1 MARRGVTEATAP
13 KLVRCA
19 VYTRKSTE
27 EGLEQEY
34 NSLDAQFDACAA
46 YIASQRHEG
55 WTMVRER
62 YDDGGFSGGT
72 MDRPGLKRLLADVAR
87 GHVQVI
93 VLYKVDRLTRSLSDF
108 SRIVDVLDAAGAS
121 FVSVTQAFNTT
132 TSMGRLMLNV
142 LLSFAQ
148 FEREVTGE
156 RIRDKVAASKKK
168 GMWMGGNVPLGYDA
182 QDRKL
187 VVNEAE
193 AATVRHIF
201 TRYLALGSGGALIE
215 ELRELGYRT
224 KRKQRGDGT
233 SLGGLP
239 FTRGMLFH
247 LLKNRIYRGEVVHR
261 GEAYPGEH
269 QAIVNEELFEAV
281 QQHIAGAAV
290 ERTATRNIGS
300 ASLLTGILRDGLSR
314 RMSPSHASKAGKR
327 YRYYITH
334 SAELRS
340 GEPPA
345 WRLPARDLETIV
357 TSRLRQLLLDRTTI
371 RTLLSAPNA
380 AALATALERGDEA
393 AGKLDASYGRTTT
406 IAKLVTGV
414 RIDDAKVKLTID
426 RAALIVVLGGA
437 PDPDAAPLVITAPA
451 VRVRRGKDVKLV
463 FASETGTA
471 VQPDA
476 KLVALLVEAGK
487 ARTAV
492 AANPGWTVR
501 DAASAVGQCRH
512 RFARLIRL
520 SFLAPEL
527 VQLILDGKHPPML
540 TPRRLLDAD
549 LPLAWREQKAM
560 LGFS

>member
-1 MARRGVTEATAP
+1 MARRVPTETAAP

-46 YIASQRHEG
+46 YIASQLHEG
-55 WTMVRER
+55 WTIVRER

-72 MDRPGLKRLLADVAR
+72 MERPGLKRLLADVAA
-87 GHVQVI
+87 GQVQVI

-108 SRIVDVLDAAGAS
+108 SKIVDVLDKAGAS

-168 GMWMGGNVPLGYDA
+168 GMWMGGNVPLGYDVV
-182 QDRKL
+182 DRKL

-201 TRYLALGSGGALIE
+201 TRYLALGAGGALIE
-215 ELRELGYRT
+215 ELREQGYRT
-224 KRKQRGDGT
+224 KLKPREGKP
-233 SLGGLP
+233 SVGGLP

-247 LLKNRIYRGEVVHR
+247 LLKNRLYLGQVVHR

-269 QAIVNEELFEAV
+269 RAIIDKELFEAV
-281 QQHIAGAAV
+281 QRQIEGGAV
-290 ERTATRNIGS
+290 ERTTARNISS
-300 ASLLTGILRDGLSR
+300 ASLLTGILRDGLNR
-314 RMSPSHASKAGKR
+314 RMSPSHACKAGKR

-340 GEPPA
+340 SEPTA

-357 TSRLRQLLLDRTTI
+357 TARLRQLLLDRTAI
-371 RTLLSAPNA
+371 RNLLPAPTA
-380 AALATALERGDEA
+380 AALATALERGAEA
-393 AGKLDASYGRTTT
+393 AGKLDASYGRSTT

-414 RIDDAKVKLTID
+414 RVDDAKVELTIHRD
-426 RAALIVVLGGA
+426 ALLTVLDGA
-437 PDPDAAPLVITAPA
+437 SDPDQAPLLITAPA
-451 VRVRRGKDVKLV
+451 VRIRRGKDVKLV
-463 FASETGTA
+463 FANETGTA

-476 KLVALLVEAGK
+476 KLVALLVEAGA
-487 ARTAV
+487 ARTAI

-527 VQLILDGKHPPML
+527 VQLILNGKHPPML
-540 TPRRLLDAD
+540 TPRRLLDAE

-560 LGFS
+560 LGFG